1 MNIQEQEERDFV
13 VATDADWDRAEA
25 SEIGAQNPAQ
35 AWILTDRDVWH
46 ANPYYVGE
54 IVPHPEDDYA
64 WDEIAAEEAARDQER
79 AAEEVIVSRIPEWE
93 EVQEVISKR
102 HPGDTHPLQCDW
114 GDDIPF

>member
-35 AWILTDRDVWH
+35 AWILTDRCVWH

-64 WDEIAAEEAARDQER
+64 LEQER
-79 AAEEVIVSRIPEWE
+79 AAEEIVVTRIPEWE

>member
-35 AWILTDRDVWH
+35 AWILTARDVWH
-46 ANPYYVGE
+46 PNPYYVGE

-64 WDEIAAEEAARDQER
+64 WLDKKADEIEWP
-79 AAEEVIVSRIPEWE
+79 EEV
-93 EVQEVISKR
+93 KGR
-102 HPGDTHPLQCDW
+102 HPEEDTW